1 MAKPYKLTLFLV
13 LALALTGCTAV
24 PAPVMGKPDDSILKA
39 FEKTT
44 AGLNN
49 RFGLELYT
57 QLLEENENLL
67 MSPVSVGLALA
78 MAYNGADGETREA
91 MAKVLQAQG
100 IDLEELNKNNLAL
113 LYFLRTADEKV
124 QLNIANSL
132 WKRQGFSFAGEFV
145 SRVQEFY
152 LAAAREL
159 DFNDPKAA
167 DTINRWVKEST
178 EGLIPEI
185 VEDPIDPLTIMF
197 LINAVYFQ
205 GEWTRKFE
213 KELTSEQTFYT
224 AAGGEVKVPM
234 MYQSGRYDYYRNDY
248 FQAVRLPYGQ
258 EGRMAMYV
266 FLPHEDVGL
275 QGFHAELT
283 EGLEGWLG
291 KFTEGEGTILLPRFT
306 LEYEK
311 SLKEPLKAL
320 GMGRAFDPARAEF
333 AKMVPEGSRDDI
345 YISDV
350 KHKAFI
356 QVDEA
361 GTEAAAVTSV
371 EVRVTSMPMYDFQ
384 MEVNRPFFYVIH
396 DRETE
401 TILFM
406 GCVQDLT

>member
-49 RFGLELYT
+49 RFGLELYA

-91 MAKVLQAQG
+91 MAKVLKAQG

-132 WKRQGFSFAGEFV
+132 WKRQGFPFAGEFV
-145 SRVQEFY
+145 GRVQEFY

-205 GEWTRKFE
+205 GEWTQKFE

-275 QGFHAELT
+275 QGFHAGLT

-333 AKMVPEGSRDDI
+333 AKMVPEESRDDI